1 MISLPPGTEHLPLD
15 VREGIQCLFVLL
27 RSHSDPRRA
36 LDAALKAV
44 VNLGVTPPSTQ
55 ELVVIRPDNVG
66 PGPADPARYVEETPV
81 AGATKLGEDGNPA
94 SPPLPYSL
102 DCYPKCK
109 SLIEHYNLA
118 APAKKKN
125 PLLILNEYANKLNL
139 EVRGYALFCQ
149 IFVPFLFQLC
159 LKLDSQLANSG
170 LVTRPAFAH
179 LRWSDPCGAIFWKL
193 LFGGLGG
200 NYRD

>member
-44 VNLGVTPPSTQ
+44 VNLGVTAAIPSTH
-55 ELVVIRPDNVG
+55 EAVVGRPDSAG
-66 PGPADPARYVEETPV
+66 PGPADPARYVEEPLV
-81 AGATKLGEDGNPA
+81 ARASQVAEDGNPA

-139 EVRGYALFCQ
+139 EVRGHTCRLVSSFRPHSVLIVSQVGIPDRQFRAGGWTGICTS
-149 IFVPFLFQLC
+149 VMVWDHFLEVIVQ
-159 LKLDSQLANSG
+159 
-170 LVTRPAFAH
+170 
-179 LRWSDPCGAIFWKL
+179 WS
-193 LFGGLGG
+193 
-200 NYRD
+200 